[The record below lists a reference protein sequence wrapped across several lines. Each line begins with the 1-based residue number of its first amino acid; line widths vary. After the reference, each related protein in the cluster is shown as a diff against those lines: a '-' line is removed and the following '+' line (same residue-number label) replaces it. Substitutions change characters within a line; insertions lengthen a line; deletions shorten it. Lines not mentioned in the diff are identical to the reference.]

1 MKTMVL
7 TLMVILLGFF
17 SGKAQTM
24 DTTEVQVGK
33 SVYMKIHAYWYIE
46 VWNKAS
52 GYHGK
57 DYNYS
62 SRLGHRITQVHDE
75 EQVIQACARYLV
87 DSVDNKVIAHNDEVV
102 AREGKIGNSIT
113 LTFYADLN
121 GSVKDVRIYYDE
133 NLDIPIEAIHKLF
146 KKLLQSNI
154 KLDFDIQNEV
164 FKDAKFIVK
173 EYFTSWKTLRQ
184 YAKTHK

>member
-1 MKTMVL
+1 MRWL
-7 TLMVILLGFF
+7 
-17 SGKAQTM
+17 
-24 DTTEVQVGK
+24 
-33 SVYMKIHAYWYIE
+33 
-46 VWNKAS
+46 
-52 GYHGK
+52 
-57 DYNYS
+57 
-62 SRLGHRITQVHDE
+62 
-75 EQVIQACARYLV
+75 
-87 DSVDNKVIAHNDEVV
+87 VDNKVIAHNDEVV

-133 NLDIPIEAIHKLF
+133 NLNIPIEAIHKLF
-146 KKLLQSNI
+146 EKLLRSNI

-173 EYFTSWKTLRQ
+173 EHFTSWNTLRQ

>member
-7 TLMVILLGFF
+7 TLMVILSGVF
-17 SGKAQTM
+17 SGMAQTA

-62 SRLGHRITQVHDE
+62 SRLGHRITQVHDK

-133 NLDIPIEAIHKLF
+133 NFF
-146 KKLLQSNI
+146 K
-154 KLDFDIQNEV
+154 
-164 FKDAKFIVK
+164 
-173 EYFTSWKTLRQ
+173 T
-184 YAKTHK
+184 

>member
-7 TLMVILLGFF
+7 TLMVILSGVF
-17 SGKAQTM
+17 SGMAQTA

-33 SVYMKIHAYWYIE
+33 SVYMKWHAYTYIV

-52 GYHGK
+52 AYYGK
-57 DYNYS
+57 DFNYD

-75 EQVIQACARYLV
+75 EQVIQICTRCLI
-87 DSVDNKVIAHNDEVV
+87 DSVDSDVIAHNDDVV
-102 AREGKIGNSIT
+102 VRNGKNGNGMS
-113 LTFYADLN
+113 LLFYADLEGN
-121 GSVKDVRIYYDE
+121 VKDVSIRYKEDL
-133 NLDIPIEAIHKLF
+133 NIPIEAIHKLF
-146 KKLLQSNI
+146 EKLLRSNI

-173 EYFTSWKTLRQ
+173 EHFTSWNTLRQ